1 MTAEQQSSRKLSY
14 AAIPIAIIGMACRVP
29 KANSP
34 QEFWEN
40 LVQGR
45 DCLTFLN
52 DHPTSTNERG
62 LDGHLVPRGGF
73 LERDVAEID
82 LRSATHYF
90 FLLRDG
96 GKQDMARGKET

>member
-1 MTAEQQSSRKLSY
+1 MSGVPNSGYDGVTVKLPEQDWQKQIDALEHL
-14 AAIPIAIIGMACRVP
+14 IIDKGV
-29 KANSP
+29 
-34 QEFWEN
+34 
-40 LVQGR
+40 
-45 DCLTFLN
+45 
-52 DHPTSTNERG
+52 
-62 LDGHLVPRGGF
+62 